1 MTQITVNII
10 KLLYKF
16 HYHEINYKLIPDCR
30 ILGFPYKGNLTTMY
44 IIQPNDSN
52 RQKVRNLLEA
62 LTADKID
69 NMINKMAKKTA
80 VLTFPKLH
88 ISSTVHLKQ
97 LLKKLGVTNIF
108 DSRLADLSL
117 ISNGLENSQ
126 SMYFMNVAPS
136 PQNTDY
142 FTSQKQQATSPI
154 TQAYDPTS
162 INTPSQTMPV
172 TIPSTPVS
180 TSTNSR
186 FTPDNSDL
194 LGAPNKFTTNNIN
207 NPTVMQ
213 PTISTESY
221 HKKNNL
227 LGNPFEPNQEQTQT
241 EPLFVVRVG
250 ESEET
255 ATTNNAK
262 RLRRSVKY
270 KVESQFKQNSQPLR
284 LKDLILRKRI
294 TKANPGKKVIRSK
307 RQVPQESIGLQ
318 NLDILRN
325 QPNLVNPGLYADDIL
340 HKVDLVINEQGT
352 EAAAATITYLRRS
365 GTDVTFRADSP
376 FIILIRH
383 DPTRLPL
390 FYGAVYEPVE

>member
-1 MTQITVNII
+1 
-10 KLLYKF
+10 
-16 HYHEINYKLIPDCR
+16 
-30 ILGFPYKGNLTTMY
+30 MY

-52 RQKVRNLLEA
+52 RMKVRKLLKD

-69 NMINKMAKKTA
+69 DMISKMAKKTA

-97 LLKKLGVTNIF
+97 LLKQMGITDIF

-117 ISNGLENSQ
+117 ISDGLQNLQ
-126 SMYFMNVAPS
+126 HINPINVVPS
-136 PQNTDY
+136 PQNVEYYPDY
-142 FTSQKQQATSPI
+142 KPSTIPITSLKPATPIYSPPSSTLEGGYTSQAIPPSNEYTQSIPLQTSSNSPF
-154 TQAYDPTS
+154 
-162 INTPSQTMPV
+162 
-172 TIPSTPVS
+172 IP
-180 TSTNSR
+180 
-186 FTPDNSDL
+186 
-194 LGAPNKFTTNNIN
+194 TTNHQQPEYSDVISNPN
-207 NPTVMQ
+207 LSNPTVKQ
-213 PTISTESY
+213 PTISTERY
-221 HKKNNL
+221 HKEHNL
-227 LGNPFEPNQEQTQT
+227 LGNAYQPNQPETQKEET
-241 EPLFVVRVG
+241 FVLTRVG
-250 ESEET
+250 EEDGVQ
-255 ATTNNAK
+255 TTDLSKLSNRTK
-262 RLRRSVKY
+262 RSVKY

-294 TKANPGKKVIRSK
+294 TKANPGKKIIRNR
-307 RQVPQESIGLQ
+307 RQVPESIGLQ
-318 NLDILRN
+318 TLDVIRN
-325 QPNLVNPGLYADDIL
+325 GPTGINPGLYADDIL